1 MIGNSILDYV
11 LIRIC
16 IVAFRL
22 VAPLSALHAVASIYL
37 GHAVVSKYLLYYTF
51 LETFFFLGVYLPRKW
66 SLQTATI
73 HPQLLPRAERRAL
86 FEKCSQKMSEATIR
100 PWFLQTESGRIMRDN
115 AADWI
120 LWALFSTHEGEYT
133 EEWEE
138 EINEYLEMFAERL
151 GRPLAQGRDAN
162 IKCMRLTLDPVVMC
176 HRPFLWYMIVA
187 GVDAFTSVRLTYMGF
202 KHHNTRRWFT
212 VFPPRP
218 LLSLVSRPS
227 CDPDISYWYRPH
239 RSTTKRPILF
249 IHGIGIG
256 LYPYNPFFKELIAQD
271 PDVGILAI
279 EILSISMRITSPP
292 PSRGAMYDSIA
303 RILAHHS
310 LPPVTLISHSYGTIV
325 TAHLL
330 TSPKLAPRIAN
341 ILFIDPIPF
350 LLHHPAVAYNFVY
363 RKPKRANEW
372 QLWYFA
378 SRDPDIA
385 RALSR
390 HFFWSENVLWKED
403 LQGKKV
409 AVSLAGSDQIVD
421 AKEVRSYL
429 AEKSKEMTRW
439 AKDDLEVLFYPGL
452 DHATVFDTPQ
462 RRKGL
467 TDIVHRFVEIET

>member
-1 MIGNSILDYV
+1 
-11 LIRIC
+11 
-16 IVAFRL
+16 
-22 VAPLSALHAVASIYL
+22 
-37 GHAVVSKYLLYYTF
+37 
-51 LETFFFLGVYLPRKW
+51 
-66 SLQTATI
+66 
-73 HPQLLPRAERRAL
+73 
-86 FEKCSQKMSEATIR
+86 
-100 PWFLQTESGRIMRDN
+100 
-115 AADWI
+115 
-120 LWALFSTHEGEYT
+120 
-133 EEWEE
+133 
-138 EINEYLEMFAERL
+138 
-151 GRPLAQGRDAN
+151 
-162 IKCMRLTLDPVVMC
+162 MC
-176 HRPFLWYMIVA
+176 
-187 GVDAFTSVRLTYMGF
+187 
-202 KHHNTRRWFT
+202 
-212 VFPPRP
+212 
-218 LLSLVSRPS
+218 
-227 CDPDISYWYRPH
+227 
-239 RSTTKRPILF
+239 
-249 IHGIGIG
+249 
-256 LYPYNPFFKELIAQD
+256 
-271 PDVGILAI
+271 
-279 EILSISMRITSPP
+279 
-292 PSRGAMYDSIA
+292 DSIA

-421 AKEVRSYL
+421 AKEVRRYL
-429 AEKSKEMTRW
+429 VGEAENAGNGEDNGVEEAEKSKEMTRW